1 MIRIVHKHD
10 KYNRI
15 LKAAIEVISEKGLQ
29 KTTISDIVKKA
40 DTAQGTFYLYFSS
53 KNALIPAIAENLL
66 QLTLNKIKSSVN
78 AKDNFWHALEIYINE
93 TYAIT
98 DQYKDVV
105 ILCYSGT
112 AFDYSMETWEKIY
125 QPLYD
130 WFENLLADAIQKQEV
145 IYSVPIQW
153 TAKLIINCIENSA
166 ERFYIAKDQDIT
178 CENSKKE
185 LFQFIQRSLA
195 TK

>member
-1 MIRIVHKHD
+1 MNDKND

-15 LKAAIEVISEKGLQ
+15 LKAAIEVISEKGIQ

-53 KNALIPAIAENLL
+53 KNALIPAIAENLF
-66 QLTLNKIKSSVN
+66 QLTLNKIKSSVHE
-78 AKDNFWHALEIYINE
+78 KDGFWRALEIYIDE

-130 WFENLLADAIQKQEV
+130 WFENLLIDGIQKQEV
-145 IYSVPIQW
+145 ISSVPIQW
-153 TAKLIINCIENSA
+153 TSKLIINSIENSA
-166 ERFYIAKDQDIT
+166 ERFYIAKDQDMT
-178 CENSKKE
+178 CEDSKKE
-185 LFQFIQRSLA
+185 LFQFIQRSLI

>member
-1 MIRIVHKHD
+1 M
-10 KYNRI
+10 N
-15 LKAAIEVISEKGLQ
+15 E
-29 KTTISDIVKKA
+29 
-40 DTAQGTFYLYFSS
+40 
-53 KNALIPAIAENLL
+53 
-66 QLTLNKIKSSVN
+66 
-78 AKDNFWHALEIYINE
+78 KDNFWHALEIYINE

-153 TAKLIINCIENSA
+153 TAKLIINSIENSA

>member
-1 MIRIVHKHD
+1 MHKHD

-153 TAKLIINCIENSA
+153 TAKLIINSIENSA